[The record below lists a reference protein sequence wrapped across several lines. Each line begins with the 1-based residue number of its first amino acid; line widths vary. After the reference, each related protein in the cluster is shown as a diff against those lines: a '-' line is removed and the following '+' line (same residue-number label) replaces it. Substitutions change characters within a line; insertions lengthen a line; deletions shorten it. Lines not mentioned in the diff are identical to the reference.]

1 MSDTPLILF
10 CGESGGVGRSDQ
22 RYREMTKVYSVLS
35 APTYW
40 EGAERHTFFNRL
52 RHRLGFVLDSTRANA
67 ALIERA
73 NEKPDIA
80 WIEKGLSIGPSALK
94 AVHRVSPQTRIC
106 LWLEEFI
113 DYRTNH
119 SWPLRG
125 ALPHYD
131 WIFTPIK
138 ANLGSHGLRN

>member
-1 MSDTPLILF
+1 MKRL
-10 CGESGGVGRSDQ
+10 
-22 RYREMTKVYSVLS
+22 YSVLS
-35 APTYW
+35 APIYL
-40 EGAERHTFFNRL
+40 EGAERRTFFNRV
-52 RHRLGFVLDSTRANA
+52 RYRIGFVPDSTRANA

-73 NEKPDIA
+73 TEKPDIA

-131 WIFTPIK
+131 WIFTPSK